1 MKPPCSARQEKDQT
15 VAVLGPDAYPA
26 VIGGGGSSLSN
37 PFSSVS
43 YLEGISNYLVK
54 KVRVAYVAE
63 KRPSKKLSRVRSFS
77 LTPAA
82 NEA

>member
-1 MKPPCSARQEKDQT
+1 

-43 YLEGISNYLVK
+43 YLEGISNYLGK
-54 KVRVAYVAE
+54 EVRVAYVAE
-63 KRPSKKLSRVRSFS
+63 NAPLEEIVTRTEFFTDPGG
-77 LTPAA
+77 